1 LSSNH
6 SSLEVIQESE
16 DYEEISPVDV
26 SGSSQSAPNSE
37 HSVVVNID
45 MSSGPSSF
53 EETHVLNRR
62 QEDISDGT
70 KEDAISGLVPH
81 LENRDFDIKKVNL
94 VLKNKPIEVNQ
105 IELEEPESESSSS
118 SKYLHEVK
126 DRYRLKHRKESLS
139 CKHK

>member
-1 LSSNH
+1 
-6 SSLEVIQESE
+6 
-16 DYEEISPVDV
+16 
-26 SGSSQSAPNSE
+26 
-37 HSVVVNID
+37 

-53 EETHVLNRR
+53 EETHVLHRR

-118 SKYLHEVK
+118 SKYLQEVK